1 MPNGKL
7 IAAPETSDV
16 WHPYIGMHQNNVVQ
30 LANYSDIQYVLNQ
43 AYTSSNKPYLMGSY
57 TGNGTAPRTININF
71 TPSVVFLIPS
81 NGVMMGNYGTF
92 GGLFGTGLNLTDYN
106 YTEFDAYGAHVV
118 TNGFEIVEVKHSN
131 YLNKHDVLYY
141 YLCFR

>member
-43 AYTSSNKPYLMGSY
+43 AYTSSNKPYFMGSY
-57 TGNGTAPRTININF
+57 TGNGTNPRKININF
-71 TPSVVFLIPS
+71 TPSAVFLIPS
-81 NGVMMGNYGTF
+81 NGEIIRGSIY
-92 GGLFGTGLNLTDYN
+92 GGLFGAGLNLTQY
-106 YTEFDAYGAHVV
+106 FDSDFNSYGAHVV
-118 TNGFEIVEVKHSN
+118 TNGFKIVDVEYSGHFNVEN
-131 YLNKHDVLYY
+131 VLYY